1 MFSSI
6 YWFAWEENA
15 FHRKKLSSTYLIYG
29 SEMSDLDNEFSK
41 DMTNL
46 DICNTN
52 VINIDENEDEYI
64 DNNNN
69 DADLEVQNNE
79 SNEGQKGDDGGE

>member
-52 VINIDENEDEYI
+52 VIYI
-64 DNNNN
+64 YNNNN

>member
-1 MFSSI
+1 
-6 YWFAWEENA
+6 
-15 FHRKKLSSTYLIYG
+15 
-29 SEMSDLDNEFSK
+29 MSDLDNEFSK

-64 DNNNN
+64 GNNNN

>member
-1 MFSSI
+1 
-6 YWFAWEENA
+6 
-15 FHRKKLSSTYLIYG
+15 
-29 SEMSDLDNEFSK
+29 MSDLDNEFSK